1 MMREVVKIS
10 SKAIV
15 IPFSLAILIPHFFQ
29 LTLMWLESPFR
40 LPGCSKQELGQTQ
53 HQKAA
58 EPAGGK
64 IKPILQGNYWTLSAS
79 WRKCTGDFSMSA
91 GAQMLGHMTKDMY
104 LSELQPATTQYI
116 HRLVLSWV
124 SESTHFEKFIKHK
137 TMALWCS
144 QAPRPHTMSKGL
156 GLFQQNNAQ
165 IPVMT
170 LTCLF
175 SSAAARLAS
184 SSLKGSHSLTTQVF
198 WHLIYSL

>member
-15 IPFSLAILIPHFFQ
+15 IPFSLAVLIPHFFQ

-137 TMALWCS
+137 STALMLTSTTTTCHVHSNKTMHRSLSWHWLVFSVPQLLDLPPPHWKDLTVSLPRCS
-144 QAPRPHTMSKGL
+144 DT
-156 GLFQQNNAQ
+156 
-165 IPVMT
+165 
-170 LTCLF
+170 
-175 SSAAARLAS
+175 
-184 SSLKGSHSLTTQVF
+184 
-198 WHLIYSL
+198 